1 MSTVFGILILVAI
14 FGVPLYTVGRITC
27 FLTSELKSKM
37 ARRLWLAS
45 AVCTAAALMVFGMSG
60 ELQKFSRS
68 LYDVLGT
75 LFLASF
81 VYFVIDIF
89 WRLLHWLTGEPY
101 TPLVDEFGAAPG
113 GQRPQGD
120 YDDSFMPL
128 DGVSV
133 DSGSNLHIDHSS
145 SFDHQFGLFGED
157 GLTAGPQGIGYYSA
171 GSRIGSDDIL

>member
-14 FGVPLYTVGRITC
+14 FGVPLYTVVRITR

-45 AVCTAAALMVFGMSG
+45 AVCTAAALMVFGIFG
-60 ELQKFSRS
+60 EMRNLARP

-101 TPLVDEFGAAPG
+101 TPLVDELGAAPG
-113 GQRPQGD
+113 GQVDYLNEIKRHQRD
-120 YDDSFMPL
+120 YDSFSKNGLQPGPFGSGMYL
-128 DGVSV
+128 DGVRV
-133 DSGSNLHIDHSS
+133 DSDSNLHIDHSS
-145 SFDHQFGLFGED
+145 SFD
-157 GLTAGPQGIGYYSA
+157 
-171 GSRIGSDDIL
+171 RRW